1 MPASVTIKQTHK
13 NALKKILKE
22 CEKVRGI
29 ECAVGFPQDKV
40 EPPKSGEP
48 SVIDIA
54 IWNNYGTSTNTPA
67 RNFMGLAEQEIRK
80 NFKRDSEEVSELIVK
95 GELDI
100 EKFLNLEGEKAKAA
114 IQEAITDLKEP
125 PNAPSTIKRKH
136 SDNPLIDTGKM
147 RQSVTYSVRKTKE

>member
-1 MPASVTIKQTHK
+1 MPASVTTKQTNK
-13 NALKKILKE
+13 NFLKNLFKKL
-22 CEKVRGI
+22 EKVDEI
-29 ECAVGFPQDKV
+29 ECAVGFPRDKV

-80 NFKRDSEEVSELIVK
+80 NFKKDSEEVMELISK
-95 GELDI
+95 GELDV
-100 EKFLNLEGEKAKAA
+100 EKFLSLEGEKAKAA
-114 IQEAITDLKEP
+114 IQEAITELKEP

-147 RQSVTYSVRKTKE
+147 RQSVTYSVIKRKK